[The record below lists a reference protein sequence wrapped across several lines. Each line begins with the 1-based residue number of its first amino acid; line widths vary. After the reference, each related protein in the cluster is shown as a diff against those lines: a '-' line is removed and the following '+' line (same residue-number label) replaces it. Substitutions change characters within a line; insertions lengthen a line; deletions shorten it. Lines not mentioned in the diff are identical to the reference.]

1 MDFLI
6 ICLYNWNIFSLRKLG
21 EWSLL
26 YFAGW
31 LGLSYAWIL
40 LFATL
45 HLAINGI
52 RQQAK
57 QAILVSPK
65 VEEKESDLLH
75 SLGPDT
81 LPSWVTFPDVDRAEW
96 INVILRKLW
105 PKFGEIS
112 NQVAKLLVEP
122 KVNEILKR
130 LSIKG
135 LNLET
140 LSAFKIKQLV
150 LGSIPARV
158 QGIRVY
164 ERNTARD
171 ELVLDVEVMYA
182 GDARIK
188 FALQGLDCEINQ
200 VTFRGTVRIVL
211 KPLMPVIP
219 IVGGIELYFLS
230 LPTLDFNLGG
240 MAAAGDLPGF
250 STIIRSVL
258 DAILRRGF
266 VWPNRFRMFL
276 PMKVPWH
283 T

>member
-1 MDFLI
+1 M
-6 ICLYNWNIFSLRKLG
+6 
-21 EWSLL
+21 

-45 HLAINGI
+45 HLAIGGI

-96 INVILRKLW
+96 INVILRKVW